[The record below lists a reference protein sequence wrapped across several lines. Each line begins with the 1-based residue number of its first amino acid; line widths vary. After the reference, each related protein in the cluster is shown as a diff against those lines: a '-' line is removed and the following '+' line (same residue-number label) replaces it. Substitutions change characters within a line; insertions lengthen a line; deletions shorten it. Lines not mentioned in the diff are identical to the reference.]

1 MHILVNRI
9 RLNNFGLEW
18 CKIKIL
24 EFHQVHEFSFKN
36 IFQPPA
42 TDSPLLIQK
51 CTFETIIGVELCH
64 ECHTFVVLTLK
75 IGTS

>member
-24 EFHQVHEFSFKN
+24 EFHQVHDFWLKN
-36 IFQPPA
+36 FEHF
-42 TDSPLLIQK
+42 LISHLHV
-51 CTFETIIGVELCH
+51 TSH
-64 ECHTFVVLTLK
+64 HRHTFWTGPQIVSLMSLNA
-75 IGTS
+75 